1 MISNERGIAL
11 IITLLVVSL
20 LAITVVEFTESVEVD
35 QRMARNALN
44 GVQATLL
51 ARSGINLGEAFL
63 LHDDIQSQPQ
73 VDAFTEQWCPS
84 PGPDAQSCLIDE
96 SNSQVVVPENMRLR
110 VQILDEG
117 SKFNVN
123 FTRPNTTQ
131 QWQQWHDNPS
141 TPTALTVFERLC
153 QARGVELH
161 VSDALMDYWHNALA
175 AADQA
180 VAGSAPGATP
190 GSTSGSTTGPAT
202 GSTPAAGVPL
212 SPQAAAQQRNQ
223 ILAQYEFNSLD
234 DLGVIAG
241 LTPSAI
247 NRLRPVLTAE
257 RLREPVNINTAPR
270 AVLIA
275 ILDDPDAVDNII
287 SQRQNGPLQ
296 NAQVAQQAQQPGVPR
311 VPIPMGVQSKV
322 FLVRASA
329 IVNPDPLTGRGGI
342 RRSAS
347 MLVRREAAVGGPTGG
362 SNTGAGGRHWA
373 LRRLD
378 WQKEGGA
385 VLFEPRVDGELGT
398 GDAASPMAPDSSGW
412 MTN

>member
-63 LHDDIQSQPQ
+63 LKDNIQSQF
-73 VDAFTEQWCPS
+73 DAFTEDWCPTA
-84 PGPDAQSCLIDE
+84 GPDAQSCLIDE

-117 SKFNVN
+117 AKFNVN

-153 QARGVELH
+153 QARGVDLH
-161 VSDALMDYWHNALA
+161 ISDALMDYWHNALA

-190 GSTSGSTTGPAT
+190 GPTT
-202 GSTPAAGVPL
+202 GSTIGPTPGAPL
-212 SPQAAAQQRNQ
+212 SPQAANQQRNQ
-223 ILAQYEFNSLD
+223 ILAQIWEQYEFHSLD

-257 RLREPVNINTAPR
+257 RQRGQVNINTAPR
-270 AVLIA
+270 AVLNA
-275 ILDDPDAVDNII
+275 ILDDPNAADNII

-296 NAQVAQQAQQPGVPR
+296 NAQMAQQAQQPGVPR
-311 VPIPMGVQSKV
+311 VPIPMGVQSQL

-347 MLVRREAAVGGPTGG
+347 MLVQRVKAVGGPTGG
-362 SNTGAGGRHWA
+362 SNTGAGGQHWT

-385 VLFEPRVDGELGT
+385 VLFQPRVDGEPGT
-398 GDAASPMAPDSSGW
+398 DDTTSPMAPDSSGW